1 MRGPMKVLV
10 TGGAGQLGVDVAK
23 VCAAA
28 GDDVVACGHAQLD
41 VADRE
46 QTLQVLGAVR
56 PDVVVNC
63 ATWTNVDGCELEPAR
78 AYLVNALGARNVA
91 EGARLVGARLVHVS
105 TDYVFDGRGA
115 GAHGGEPY
123 TEWDA
128 TGPVSH
134 YGRSKLGGEREVL
147 DLLGPDATIVRT
159 AWLCG
164 AHGGNFVKTML
175 RLAADKDR
183 EHVTVVDDQRG
194 SPSFTP
200 DVAATIRRLA
210 VARVP
215 GLFHVT
221 NTGATTWFGL
231 ARAVFALGGHDPG
244 RVVPIT
250 TDQLLPARPAPRP
263 AFSVLDNAAL
273 RGLGLPALPAYE
285 QSLEQLVRELT

>member
-1 MRGPMKVLV
+1 MRVLV
-10 TGGAGQLGVDVAK
+10 TGGAGQLGADVRK
-23 VCAAA
+23 VCEGA
-28 GDDVVACGHAQLD
+28 GDDVVACGHRDLD
-41 VADRE
+41 VTDRE

-56 PDVVVNC
+56 PDVVVHC
-63 ATWTNVDGCELEPAR
+63 ATWTNVDGCELEPAK

-91 EGARLVGARLVHVS
+91 EGARLVGSRVVHVS

-115 GAHGGEPY
+115 GAAGGEPY

-134 YGRSKLGGEREVL
+134 YGRSKLGGEREMA

-164 AHGGNFVKTML
+164 AHGNNFVKTML
-175 RLAADKDR
+175 RLAADADR
-183 EHVTVVDDQRG
+183 DRVTVVDDQRG

-221 NTGATTWFGL
+221 NAGATTWFGL
-231 ARAVFALGGHDPG
+231 ARAVFALAGHDPA
-244 RVVPIT
+244 RVVPIS
-250 TDQLLPARPAPRP
+250 TDELEPKRPAPRP
-263 AFSVLDNAAL
+263 AYSVLDNAAL
-273 RGLGLPALPAYE
+273 RGLGLPPLPDYDS
-285 QSLEQLVRELT
+285 SLERLVRELT